1 MNENQRV
8 HRYTVAFKEYADE
21 LRWADDVLHPL
32 YYRGLPDRIKDL
44 WARSDPPPLFADL
57 VAQAQRADLRYWRR
71 IDEKKKIQTP
81 GKPSTSE
88 HKASDQKSQSSTPA
102 KSGQSSKPSSSSTPN
117 KTASTSSSTPRTPT
131 KTNDSYK
138 DLSAVLGPDG
148 KLLPEEKE
156 RRKKL
161 GLCLR
166 HGVKD
171 DCPPPG
177 SDKSNTPKPNKS
189 ASTSNMPKPKGRTA
203 QAEDASDKSDSEPAA
218 SADASDF

>member
-1 MNENQRV
+1 MNKNQHI

-21 LRWADDVLHPL
+21 LRWADEVLHPL
-32 YYRGLPDRIKDL
+32 YYRGLPDHIKDL
-44 WARSDPPPLFADL
+44 WAQSDPLPLFTDL
-57 VAQAQRADLRYWRR
+57 VAQAQQADLRYWRR
-71 IDEKKKIQTP
+71 VDEKKKILTP

-88 HKASDQKSQSSTPA
+88 QKTSDQKSQSSTPA
-102 KSGQSSKPSSSSTPN
+102 KSGQSSRSPSSSTPS
-117 KTASTSSSTPRTPT
+117 KTASTLSSMPRMLAKMT
-131 KTNDSYK
+131 DSYK

-156 RRKKL
+156 HWKKF

-177 SDKSNTPKPNKS
+177 SDKSSTSKTDKP
-189 ASTSNMPKPKGRTA
+189 ASTSHMPKPKGQAA
-203 QAEDASDKSDSEPAA
+203 QAENTSDKSDSKPAA